1 MPGLQLD
8 VSFAA
13 SERGV
18 TALFGPSGA
27 GKTSVVNVI
36 AGSLQPD
43 AGYIRA
49 FGTTL
54 FDSDRGIDVSPEQRR
69 VSQVFQEAR
78 LFPHY
83 TVRGNLLY
91 GRRRRAAS
99 HARVPSFDEMVDLLD
114 LGSLLKR
121 RPRHLSGGERQRV
134 AVGRALLANP
144 RLLLMD
150 EPLASLDPHR
160 KAAILP
166 FIERIRDETDTPI
179 VYVSHAV
186 DEVARLSDQVVQIDS
201 GRVVTTGPPAD
212 VLPQDDDLPAC
223 RPDTGV
229 ELQARVARHHPADG
243 LSELAVSGTSIF
255 ARLTDLPVGAEVC
268 VRIRAC
274 DVALATQPPSLTSF
288 VNVLPGVIGDWH
300 DTGGPEIGVRINV
313 SNASVW
319 ARITRRSTRSLN
331 LALGDR
337 VFALIK
343 GVAVARYA
351 VPPSSDHAD

>member
-13 SERGV
+13 PEGGV

-27 GKTSVVNVI
+27 GKTSVVNAI

-43 AGYIRA
+43 AGCIRA

-91 GRRRRAAS
+91 GRRRAAS
-99 HARVPSFDEMVDLLD
+99 HAQAPSFDEMVDLLD
-114 LGSLLKR
+114 LGPLLKR

-186 DEVARLSDQVVQIDS
+186 DEVARLSDQVVKIDA
-201 GRVVTTGPPAD
+201 GRVVTTGPPVD
-212 VLPQDDDLPAC
+212 VLPQDDDRLAGRRDP
-223 RPDTGV
+223 GV
-229 ELQARVARHHPADG
+229 VLQARVARHHPADG
-243 LSELAVSGTSIF
+243 LSELAVSGTAIF

-268 VRIRAC
+268 VRIRAG
-274 DVALATQPPSLTSF
+274 DVALATERPAPTSF

-300 DTGGPEIGVRINV
+300 DAGGPEIGVRVNV

-319 ARITRRSTRSLN
+319 ARITRRSARTLN
-331 LALGDR
+331 LAVGDR
-337 VFALIK
+337 VFALITA
-343 GVAVARYA
+343 VAVAPCAAQYA
-351 VPPSSDHAD
+351 AA